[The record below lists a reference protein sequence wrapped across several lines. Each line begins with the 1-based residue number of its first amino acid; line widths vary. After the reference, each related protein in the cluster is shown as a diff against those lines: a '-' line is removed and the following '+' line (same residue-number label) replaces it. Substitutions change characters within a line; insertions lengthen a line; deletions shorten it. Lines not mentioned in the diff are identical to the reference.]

1 EAGALPAETLGAEL
15 PRGADIP
22 IDHIIVLMQ
31 ENRSFDNY
39 FGQLPAFG
47 QRTVDG
53 LPAHASNPG
62 SDGTPVSSFHED
74 RYCTADTDH
83 SWTGSHLDFARG
95 RNDGFVTRND
105 PGGERAMGYYDE
117 RDLPYYYAL
126 AKTFAVADRYFCSV
140 LGPTFPNRSYLLAA
154 TSFGHIRNDPGR
166 FGPTTIFDTLN
177 AHDVSWRVYYNDLP
191 YSGVLFGV

>member
-1 EAGALPAETLGAEL
+1 MTAVRQAAAVLLLLMGATACGGGGGNAATQGDSKSQARRSCQFEAGALPAETLGAEL

-83 SWTGSHLDFARG
+83 SWTGSHLEFDRG

-105 PGGERAMGYYDE
+105 PGGERAMGYY
-117 RDLPYYYAL
+117 
-126 AKTFAVADRYFCSV
+126 
-140 LGPTFPNRSYLLAA
+140 
-154 TSFGHIRNDPGR
+154 
-166 FGPTTIFDTLN
+166 
-177 AHDVSWRVYYNDLP
+177 
-191 YSGVLFGV
+191 